1 MQHTPILKVRYVS
14 ELAQKLYA
22 QKQEGHESISLVQG
36 PHYATFGSAGMDLR
50 ASFDAKDL
58 VLEAQART
66 LIPTGIAVEPSDTNL
81 AGFVYSRS
89 GLGAKEGIVVAQGVG
104 VIDND
109 YRGEILVMLLNT
121 SQTARTIKQGERI
134 AQLVY
139 QPFVRMSVSISDSL
153 NQSQRGAGGFGHSG
167 KS

>member
-1 MQHTPILKVRYVS
+1 MQHTHILKVCYLS
-14 ELAQKLYA
+14 ELAQKLYVP
-22 QKQEGHESISLVQG
+22 KHDNFENSTGLPG
-36 PHYATFGSAGMDLR
+36 PHYATMGSAGMDLR
-50 ASFDAKDL
+50 AAFGAESIL
-58 VLEAQART
+58 LEAGDRK
-66 LIPTGIAVEPSDTNL
+66 LIPTGIAVEPADSDL

-121 SQTARTIKQGERI
+121 SQIARTIKQGERI

-139 QPFVRMSVSISDSL
+139 QPFVRMAVSITDAL
-153 NQSQRGAGGFGHSG
+153 NQSQRGEGGFGHSG
-167 KS
+167 KI